1 MKKNNMFNTPDS
13 VDQIP
18 ALIKNV
24 IKFIEA
30 PKGKGDTVEAIVSIM
45 MINNFIADNYN
56 DCDDC
61 AFIKK
66 ETYGMVGVCPECDGT
81 NLSTY
86 ESRVNKDTQ

>member
-18 ALIKNV
+18 AMINNI

-30 PKGKGDTVEAIVSIM
+30 PKGDTVEAIVSIM

-66 ETYGMVGVCPECDGT
+66 ETDGMVGVCPECDGT

-86 ESRVNKDTQ
+86 ESRVSKDTQ

>member
-18 ALIKNV
+18 KLIGNV

-30 PKGKGDTVEAIVSIM
+30 PKGDTVEAIVSIM

-66 ETYGMVGVCPECDGT
+66 ETDGMVGVCPECDGT

>member
-18 ALIKNV
+18 KLINNV
-24 IKFIEA
+24 VKFIEA
-30 PKGKGDTVEAIVSIM
+30 PKGDTVEAIVSIM

-66 ETYGMVGVCPECDGT
+66 ETDGMVGVCPECDGT

>member
-30 PKGKGDTVEAIVSIM
+30 PKGDTVEAIVSIM

-66 ETYGMVGVCPECDGT
+66 ETDGMVGVCPECDGT